1 MRQLPFPTGHRLVW
15 LCCCPI
21 TRHYTR
27 SHFVSLPQ
35 HTLPV
40 TFPEAWCGVV
50 ADVQRS
56 ASGGRGSVV
65 SADRLLARPW
75 LLVSAESPRF
85 FTRRTARRRLCPKST
100 RRRSPAT
107 SGRARRARFR
117 RARAPGCG
125 STAASGIRSRER
137 VGKIETSCPTGRSR
151 HDASWRGYEAT
162 VNAYRPQQAR
172 THNLQNGPG
181 MAGAPQPKATRTYL
195 SLVAFVYLLQFT
207 TVRTAIRYLSGNTQK
222 TAKRTALRA
231 TLCTTYVWYLPGTR
245 V

>member
-1 MRQLPFPTGHRLVW
+1 MLYLYERIRAKRGYWATWFFS
-15 LCCCPI
+15 
-21 TRHYTR
+21 R
-27 SHFVSLPQ
+27 SI
-35 HTLPV
+35 
-40 TFPEAWCGVV
+40 A
-50 ADVQRS
+50 
-56 ASGGRGSVV
+56 
-65 SADRLLARPW
+65 RLLLWEVSW
-75 LLVSAESPRF
+75 LISANLPRTLWVGGAESPRF

-100 RRRSPAT
+100 RRLSPAT

-125 STAASGIRSRER
+125 STAASGTRSRER